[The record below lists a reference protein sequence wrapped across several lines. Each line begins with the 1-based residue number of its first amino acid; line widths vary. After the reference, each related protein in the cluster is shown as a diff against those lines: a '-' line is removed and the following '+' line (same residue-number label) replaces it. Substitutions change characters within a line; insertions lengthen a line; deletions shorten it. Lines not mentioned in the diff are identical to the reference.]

1 MKNGGLSKTYAE
13 SRFQV
18 FLLLGLCFLLYF
30 FNLNQWDLWNPDE
43 PRYAQVAR
51 EMVEGGDWIVMHFN
65 GETYADKP
73 PLFFWAVALSSFLW
87 QGFSSFAVRF
97 PSALFS
103 TCTVVLTFLLGKRF
117 YGSRAGFFSAL
128 ILATS
133 LEFAYLSSR
142 ANIDATLTFFTTASL
157 YCFILWYFHEERKRA
172 RLLIYG
178 FYAAMALAT
187 LSKGPVGFI
196 LPLLGCLIYLLFQKD
211 WKAMKEMRLV
221 TGLTLFLGMVL
232 AWYLP
237 AVARGGP
244 DYLRAT
250 LLQHSVERF
259 STGWGGHAKPFY
271 YFFLRIPVDFLP
283 WSIFLPAAILHGF
296 SSRLMEK
303 KPFYFFLT
311 WCVVIFIFFSL
322 SKGKRGLYLL
332 PLYPGLALLVGKVWN
347 DFVDSS
353 LGSLKPQWISWPS
366 FGCAVAALV
375 AGLAAPWIVRMK
387 LPSHFYYSLPVSVV
401 LVAGGLSGL
410 LLYRRR
416 TWGIIF
422 LLISGLTAAGFFCT
436 LRVAFSLANPYRSG
450 RFLSQEITSRIQ
462 PGEKVGIY
470 GGSTGPY
477 SFYTDIVPIRELE
490 DGEDFFRFLESN
502 ERVFCLVKEKRLEAF
517 QRTGKMPKFVLI
529 ARRPGEGNRVV
540 LISNR

>member
-1 MKNGGLSKTYAE
+1 
-13 SRFQV
+13 
-18 FLLLGLCFLLYF
+18 
-30 FNLNQWDLWNPDE
+30 
-43 PRYAQVAR
+43 
-51 EMVEGGDWIVMHFN
+51 
-65 GETYADKP
+65 
-73 PLFFWAVALSSFLW
+73 
-87 QGFSSFAVRF
+87 
-97 PSALFS
+97 
-103 TCTVVLTFLLGKRF
+103 VLTFLLGKRF
-117 YGSRAGFFSAL
+117 YGNRAGFFSGL

-133 LEFAYLSSR
+133 LEFAYLSVR

-196 LPLLGCLIYLLFQKD
+196 LPLLVCLIYLFFQKD

-221 TGLTLFLGMVL
+221 TGLMLLLGMVL

-237 AVARGGP
+237 AVARGGL

-271 YFFLRIPVDFLP
+271 YYFLRIPVDFLP
-283 WSIFLPAAILHGF
+283 WSVFLPAAILYGF

-311 WCVVIFIFFSL
+311 WYVVIFIFFSL

-332 PLYPGLALLVGKVWN
+332 PLYPGLALLVGKVWS
-347 DFVDSS
+347 DFVNSS
-353 LGSLKPQWISWPS
+353 LGSLKPQWMSWPCLV
-366 FGCAVAALV
+366 CAVAALV
-375 AGLAAPWIVRMK
+375 AGLAAPWIVWMK
-387 LPSHFYYSLPVSVV
+387 LPSYFYYSLPLSVV

-422 LLISGLTAAGFFCT
+422 LLVSGLTAGILFYTF
-436 LRVAFSLANPYRSG
+436 RVVFPLVTPYRSG
-450 RFLSQEITSRIQ
+450 RFISQEITSRIQ

-470 GGSTGPY
+470 GDSSGSY
-477 SFYTDIVPIRELE
+477 NFYTGIVPIHELK
-490 DGEDFFRFLESN
+490 DGEDLFRFLESS

-529 ARRPGEGNRVV
+529 ARRPGGGDRVV

>member
-1 MKNGGLSKTYAE
+1 LKNDGLSKTYAE
-13 SRFQV
+13 SRIQV
-18 FLLLGLCFLLYF
+18 VFLLGLCFFLYF

-51 EMVEGGDWIVMHFN
+51 EMVERGDWIVMHFN
-65 GETYADKP
+65 ERTYADKP
-73 PLFFWAVALSSFLW
+73 PLFFWAVAFSSFLW

-97 PSALFS
+97 PSALFA
-103 TCTVVLTFLLGKRF
+103 TCTVLLTFLLGKRF
-117 YGSRAGFFSAL
+117 YGNRAGFFSGL

-133 LEFAYLSSR
+133 LEFAYLSVR

-187 LSKGPVGFI
+187 LTKGPIGFI
-196 LPLLGCLIYLLFQKD
+196 LPLLVCLIYLSFQKD

-221 TGLTLFLGMVL
+221 TGLMLFLGMVL

-271 YFFLRIPVDFLP
+271 YYFLRMPVDFLP

-296 SSRLMEK
+296 SSRLKEK

-311 WCVVIFIFFSL
+311 WYVVIFIFFSL

-332 PLYPGLALLVGKVWN
+332 PLYPGLALLVGKVWS
-347 DFVDSS
+347 DFVNSS
-353 LGSLKPQWISWPS
+353 LGSLKPQWMSWPCL
-366 FGCAVAALV
+366 GCAAAALV
-375 AGLAAPWIVRMK
+375 AGFAGPWIVWMK
-387 LPSHFYYSLPVSVV
+387 LPSYFYYSLPVSVV

-422 LLISGLTAAGFFCT
+422 LLISGLTAAGFFYAF
-436 LRVAFSLANPYRSG
+436 RVAFPLANPYRSG

-470 GGSTGPY
+470 GESMNSY
-477 SFYTDIVPIRELE
+477 SFYTGIVPIRELK
-490 DGEDFFRFLESN
+490 DGEDLFRFLESR
-502 ERVFCLVKEKRLEAF
+502 ERVFCIVTEKWFEAF
-517 QRTGKMPKFVLI
+517 QRTGKMPKFELI
-529 ARRPGEGNRVV
+529 ARRLVRGDMV
-540 LISNR
+540 LLVSNR